1 MELDLENGTARSLFA
16 VNLDDSLPGTEAPTC
31 RVSAVQQDHER
42 VDLALEVNRDCYAR
56 LAWSY
61 YPELQ
66 VVDNG
71 AAIATWETADHFLLV
86 RLRAGR
92 HTIVIQPTTTPLRR
106 SCGLLS
112 TISLLSAMIL
122 LAGTRIRRRATSA
135 RT

>member
-16 VNLDDSLPGTEAPTC
+16 VGLDDSLPGTEAPFC
-31 RVSAVQQDHER
+31 RVERLRQDHER
-42 VDLALEVNRDCYAR
+42 VDLTLEVNRECYAR

-86 RLRAGR
+86 RLSAGR

-112 TISLLSAMIL
+112 TISLVSAVML
-122 LAGTRIRRRATSA
+122 LVGTRIRRRATPA
-135 RT
+135 RA